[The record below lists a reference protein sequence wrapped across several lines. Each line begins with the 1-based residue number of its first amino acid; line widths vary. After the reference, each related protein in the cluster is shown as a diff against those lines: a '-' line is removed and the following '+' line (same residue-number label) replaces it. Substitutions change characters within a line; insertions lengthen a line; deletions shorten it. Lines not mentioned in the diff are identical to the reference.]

1 MMNCM
6 LIVINNMKNH
16 IMDFIGFLFR
26 VFPKFSLVSSI
37 FGFLFIFF
45 YLINISK
52 FDLLLQIDV
61 SIYGIGFIFLF
72 FLIFISYVILPFFC
86 VDLLLHGNAL
96 RKSNKLQYKGNELLY
111 SINQSMVFLLFLN
124 ILFIYS
130 FAHYDDGSKFLI
142 TIFWMFFLCL
152 LVISFSLFSKNV
164 DKKDYLYITA
174 VSLIPIA
181 FFFFSFVLYSEALST
196 DYELFSFVILYLFF
210 LIINN
215 LVSFCYCGEKYD
227 FNCKLM
233 YRIVFV
239 CLILFI
245 SGDSFKLQ
253 RLILKPSG
261 MAQYQSQSGWYLIK
275 NRGLLDFVTEDYL
288 IKYNKSI
295 DDGDSYYIKGYLIFN
310 IGSVRVIC
318 PHDFEQMDEQK
329 PKNKKLSFSKC
340 LSLTSDDIKFM
351 EKDFLNDNKG
361 TAMMEQ
367 K

>member
-1 MMNCM
+1 MMDCM
-6 LIVINNMKNH
+6 LIMVNDMKKH

-26 VFPKFSLVSSI
+26 VFTKFSLVSSI
-37 FGFLFIFF
+37 FSFLFIFF

-61 SIYGIGFIFLF
+61 SIYGIAFIFLF

-86 VDLLLHGNAL
+86 VDLLLYGNAL

-124 ILFIYS
+124 ILFTCN
-130 FAHYDDGSKFLI
+130 FDRYDDSSKFLI
-142 TIFWMFFLCL
+142 TILWMFFLCL

-164 DKKDYLYITA
+164 DKKDFIYITV
-174 VSLIPIA
+174 VSLIPIV
-181 FFFFSFVLYSEALST
+181 FFLFSFVLYSEALST

-210 LIINN
+210 IIFNN
-215 LVSFCYCGEKYD
+215 LISFYYGEKYSFD
-227 FNCKLM
+227 CKLVS
-233 YRIVFV
+233 RIVFV
-239 CLILFI
+239 FLILFI

-318 PHDFEQMDEQK
+318 PHNFEQMDEQK
-329 PKNKKLSFSKC
+329 PENKKLSFSKC

-351 EKDFLNDNKG
+351 EKDFLNNNEN
-361 TAMMEQ
+361 TVMMEQ

>member
-6 LIVINNMKNH
+6 LTMINNMKNH
-16 IMDFIGFLFR
+16 IVDIGFLFR
-26 VFPKFSLVSSI
+26 VFQKFSLVSSI
-37 FGFLFIFF
+37 FSFLFIFF

-61 SIYGIGFIFLF
+61 SIYGIAFIFLF

-86 VDLLLHGNAL
+86 VDLLLYGNTL

-124 ILFIYS
+124 ILFT
-130 FAHYDDGSKFLI
+130 FNFDRYDDSSKFLI
-142 TIFWMFFLCL
+142 TILWIFFLCL

-164 DKKDYLYITA
+164 DKKDFIYITV

-210 LIINN
+210 LIFNN
-215 LVSFCYCGEKYD
+215 LISFYYSEKYSFD
-227 FNCKLM
+227 CKLVS
-233 YRIVFV
+233 RIVFV
-239 CLILFI
+239 FLILFI

-329 PKNKKLSFSKC
+329 TKNKKLSFSKC

-351 EKDFLNDNKG
+351 GKDFLNNNEN
-361 TAMMEQ
+361 TAMMAQ